1 MDWRLIAALSAA
13 GGSFCLVAVGAYVVV
28 TASPT
33 QPRTYAPP
41 PSLLSVGRPGNSGSG
56 GTVASLTPNATP
68 SAFAP
73 RPAPNAG
80 RPVANPGPG
89 RVQPASLA
97 LSPAPTPSLV
107 NAPSTFAPNSVEEV
121 APSPFAPSPFA
132 PNYALPPEPPVTPTT
147 VGVGSSPPALDLA
160 RPQEPPK
167 PSLVRHEVKREH
179 VAAPTGPKL
188 ASLTP
193 GDVAPRHEPPPRPV
207 VEVKKPTIMP
217 EIHAAPPAAR
227 YQGVLTSTEV
237 ARIHRDLRLTP
248 EQESRWPP
256 VQAALGEMGRQQ
268 IQLIRQGQEPRI
280 SPNDWPPQRLYSVAG
295 PLLMTLRPD
304 QKDQVRRLCRSLGF
318 EAVASML

>member
-1 MDWRLIAALSAA
+1 
-13 GGSFCLVAVGAYVVV
+13 
-28 TASPT
+28 
-33 QPRTYAPP
+33 
-41 PSLLSVGRPGNSGSG
+41 
-56 GTVASLTPNATP
+56 
-68 SAFAP
+68 
-73 RPAPNAG
+73 
-80 RPVANPGPG
+80 
-89 RVQPASLA
+89 
-97 LSPAPTPSLV
+97 
-107 NAPSTFAPNSVEEV
+107 VEEV

-132 PNYALPPEPPVTPTT
+132 PNYALPPGLPAVTPTT
-147 VGVGSSPPALDLA
+147 VGVGGGPPTLDLA

-179 VAAPTGPKL
+179 VAAPAGPKL

-207 VEVKKPTIMP
+207 VEVKKPTIVP

-227 YQGVLTSTEV
+227 YQGVLTSAEI
-237 ARIHRDLRLTP
+237 ARIHRDLRLSP
-248 EQESRWPP
+248 DQEPRWPP
-256 VQAALGEMGRQQ
+256 VQAALSEMGHQQ
-268 IQLIRQGQEPRI
+268 ILLIRQGQEPRV

>member
-13 GGSFCLVAVGAYVVV
+13 FGSFCLVAVGTYVVV

-41 PSLLSVGRPGNSGSG
+41 PSLLSVGRPG
-56 GTVASLTPNATP
+56 TVASLAPNPAP
-68 SAFAP
+68 FAP
-73 RPAPNAG
+73 RPAPNSG
-80 RPVANPGPG
+80 RPAADPGPG
-89 RVQPASLA
+89 RAHSATVPSLA
-97 LSPAPTPSLV
+97 LSPAPAPSLV
-107 NAPSTFAPNSVEEV
+107 NTPSAFAPNPVEEV

-132 PNYALPPEPPVTPTT
+132 PNYALPPEPPAVTPTT
-147 VGVGSSPPALDLA
+147 VGAGGPPALDLA
-160 RPQEPPK
+160 RPAEPPK

-179 VAAPTGPKL
+179 AAAPTGPKL

-207 VEVKKPTIMP
+207 VEVKKPTIVP

-227 YQGVLTSTEV
+227 YQGVLTAAEI

-268 IQLIRQGQEPRI
+268 ILLIRQGQEPRI